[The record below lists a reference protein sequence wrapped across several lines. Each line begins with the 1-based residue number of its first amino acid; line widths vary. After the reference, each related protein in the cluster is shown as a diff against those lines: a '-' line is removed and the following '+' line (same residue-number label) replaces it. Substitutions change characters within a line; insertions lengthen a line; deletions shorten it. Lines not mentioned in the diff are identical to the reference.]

1 MLPSWSSMRSPATD
15 RKVIARLAHATTWI
29 AVQREGFEIWQQ
41 DRYRQRLESIV
52 STAKKFI
59 RNPLTLLGNTLTI
72 VGCLG
77 LLLALS
83 GVIDARLFAVGLSSG
98 IRVIGTVAITGC
110 LLSAIGYGLA
120 EYFGK

>member
-1 MLPSWSSMRSPATD
+1 MPAKIGRQT
-15 RKVIARLAHATTWI
+15 KTWI
-29 AVQREGFEIWQQ
+29 TVQREGFEIQQQ

-52 STAKKFI
+52 KMTKKLI
-59 RNPLTLLGNTLTI
+59 RSPLTLLGNTLTI
-72 VGCLG
+72 LGCLG

-120 EYFGK
+120 EYFDK